1 MKNVL
6 FLAFVMLLCG
16 AAFLVADTT
25 FSWSNS
31 NQTETLTYTGL
42 GLCAPVLSGVI
53 TVDDVTAAGTA
64 TPAATNAPAL
74 VSLTDAVYVNVTI
87 GGEVYVLTAYQL
99 DD

>member
-1 MKNVL
+1 MKKL
-6 FLAFVMLLCG
+6 IALAFALLLCG
-16 AAFLVADTT
+16 AFYMAADTT

-31 NQTETLTYTGL
+31 NQTGTLTYTGL
-42 GLCAPVLSGVI
+42 GLSAPVITGAI